1 MIDANDLI
9 NRLKKEHYKTGYT
22 LDERDEFKLV
32 YNTLNSLGVDTS
44 NFISHL
50 QTLTILKENDPNSEI
65 SGYNPKTNTINYAN
79 EEHILHELFHMAS
92 YKKGEQDSGIV
103 VVEDGYRGNYAL
115 NEGITDFCTKMA
127 KNDSVCSYPFEMLV
141 AQSLSY
147 IFGDGF
153 LKAYFNNSYEEFINS
168 FPELIRIDIIDILSN
183 LDEYNDLTQSI
194 YSGDFFP
201 EDIES
206 VREISENIL
215 SSLYDICEY
224 GIRNQEGLTELLQK
238 SADTNDMK
246 QIVNIVNINSFL
258 DNLPSKGL

>member
-22 LDERDEFKLV
+22 LDERNEFKLV
-32 YNTLNSLGVDTS
+32 YNTLNSLGMDTS

-92 YKKGEQDSGIV
+92 YKKGMEDSGIV
-103 VVEDGYRGNYAL
+103 VVEDDYRGNYAL
-115 NEGITDFCTKMA
+115 NEGITEFCTKMA
-127 KNDSVCSYPFEMLV
+127 KNDAVCSYPFEMLV
-141 AQSLSY
+141 VQSLSY
-147 IFGDGF
+147 IFGNDF
-153 LKAYFNNSYEEFINS
+153 LKGYFNNSYEEFINS
-168 FPELIRIDIIDILSN
+168 FPELVRVDIIDIISN

-201 EDIES
+201 EDVES

-238 SADTNDMK
+238 NADTYDMK
-246 QIVNIVNINSFL
+246 QIENIVNINSLL